1 MRGSSP
7 EPDADLLARKQALR
21 ESMLAARRA
30 LAPAAVAEM
39 SDAIQR
45 HLLEL
50 DEFKSAGLV
59 HAYVGAKANEVRTE
73 RIIAETLRLG
83 HRLAVPRVEGDH
95 LVHHLIR
102 GPSELHPSRFG
113 LLEPDPAA
121 PRVDPREIE
130 LVVVPGLA
138 FDRSGAR
145 LGFGRGYYDRFLSQ
159 VSGVKAALLYT
170 LQLVAD
176 VPAGARDVP
185 VDLLV
190 TELGV
195 ERCPRGS
202 AA

>member
-1 MRGSSP
+1 
-7 EPDADLLARKQALR
+7 
-21 ESMLAARRA
+21 MLAARRA
-30 LAPAAVAEM
+30 LAPSAVAEM
-39 SDAIQR
+39 SAAIQQ

-50 DEFKSAGLV
+50 DEFKSAGVV

-73 RIIAETLRLG
+73 RIVAETLRLG
-83 HRLAVPRVEGDH
+83 RRLAVPRVAGDH
-95 LVHHLIR
+95 LVHHMIR

-121 PRVDPREIE
+121 PRVDPGEID

-159 VSGVKAALLYT
+159 VSGAKAALLYT
-170 LQLVAD
+170 LQLVDD
-176 VPAGARDVP
+176 VPVGDQDVP

-195 ERCPRGS
+195 ERCPGGS

>member
-1 MRGSSP
+1 
-7 EPDADLLARKQALR
+7 
-21 ESMLAARRA
+21 
-30 LAPAAVAEM
+30 
-39 SDAIQR
+39 
-45 HLLEL
+45 
-50 DEFKSAGLV
+50 
-59 HAYVGAKANEVRTE
+59 
-73 RIIAETLRLG
+73 
-83 HRLAVPRVEGDH
+83 
-95 LVHHLIR
+95 
-102 GPSELHPSRFG
+102 
-113 LLEPDPAA
+113 
-121 PRVDPREIE
+121 VDPREIE

>member
-1 MRGSSP
+1 MRGSSTG
-7 EPDADLLARKQALR
+7 PDAELRARKQALR
-21 ESMLAARRA
+21 ESMLAARQA
-30 LAPAAVAEM
+30 LAPSVVAEV
-39 SDAIQR
+39 STAIQQR
-45 HLLEL
+45 LLEL
-50 DEFKSAGLV
+50 EEFKTAGLV

-83 HRLAVPRVEGDH
+83 RRLAVPRVAGDY

-102 GPSELHPSRFG
+102 RPSELHPSRFG

-121 PRVDPREIE
+121 PRVDPSEIE

-145 LGFGRGYYDRFLSQ
+145 LGFGRGYYDRFLNE

-170 LQLVAD
+170 LQLVDD
-176 VPAGARDVP
+176 VPAGDQDVP

-195 ERCPRGS
+195 ERCVGRS